1 MNEYH
6 IAQSSADVRE
16 EYSERQ
22 RALEAAAASSKQR
35 SRRAVAACIISLV
48 LLALSFFLPVG
59 LHVFIAVTFP
69 VLTLAAFWQI
79 RAYLRHRGR
88 VADAAF
94 RAAFYERGIDRI
106 DGNWLGKGNA
116 GLDFERDHH
125 LYQND
130 LDILGK
136 GSIFELLATTR
147 SGIGAERLAAF
158 LLDPVTSAEA
168 RARQEA
174 VKELQP
180 AVDLREEI
188 DALGKYRFQDCSGK
202 RLRGWLD
209 EPLIRVPKV
218 LPAILALLSMFSVA
232 LVAAG
237 CARLY
242 SWVEVVE
249 ALGFSLSVQGAIA
262 LVLTRDVRARIQ
274 VLRTLGGDVSVLRAG
289 IDLLAPMNF
298 HSPKLCGISECLSAQ
313 DAGKTLHALQR
324 LLTILEHREDEALYG
339 FLILFAAG
347 TQLVLGIERWR
358 ARHQAAF
365 EGWLD
370 AWAEF
375 EALSALAGYA
385 YEHPGD
391 AYPDLLDGKAYFKA
405 LEMGHP
411 LLSERICVT
420 NDVAL
425 DASTRFYIVSG
436 SNMAGKSTLLRAIGL
451 NAVLAAAGAP
461 VRAMQARM
469 AAMTVCASISVGDS
483 LRDGTS
489 KFLAEVERLRDSIL
503 KARRGEPVL
512 FLIDEMLAGTNS
524 RDRSLAAGWMLE
536 ALIAA
541 GAVGALSTH
550 DLALTEIAEREGLH
564 GANVYMQSRK
574 HDDPLDFDYR
584 LRPGIASQTNGMAI
598 VRMIGLQV

>member
-1 MNEYH
+1 MNDYH

-16 EYSERQ
+16 EYSKRQ
-22 RALEAAAASSKQR
+22 QALEAAVASSKRR
-35 SRRAVAACIISLV
+35 SRRAVAACVISAVLLV
-48 LLALSFFLPVG
+48 LLFFLPVG
-59 LHVFIAVTFP
+59 LRVLIAVTFP

-79 RAYLRHRGR
+79 RAYLRHYGR
-88 VADAAF
+88 AIDAAY

-106 DGNWLGKGNA
+106 DGDWLGKGNA

-158 LLDPVTSAEA
+158 LLDPVTSAKA

-188 DALGKYRFQDCSGK
+188 DLLGKYRFQDCSGK

-218 LPAILALLSMFSVA
+218 LPVILALLSMFSVA

-242 SWVEVVE
+242 PWVEVIE
-249 ALGFSLSVQGAIA
+249 ALGLSLAVQGAIA
-262 LVLTRDVRARIQ
+262 LVLMRDVRARIQ

-289 IDLLAPMNF
+289 IELLAPMNF
-298 HSPKLCGISECLSAQ
+298 QSPKLCGISECLSAQ
-313 DAGKTLHALQR
+313 GAGKTLHGLQR
-324 LLTILEHREDEALYG
+324 MLTILEHREDEVFYV
-339 FLILFAAG
+339 FLVSFAAG
-347 TQLVLGIERWR
+347 TQLVLALERWR

-365 EGWLD
+365 ERWLD

-391 AYPDLLDGKAYFKA
+391 AYPDLLDGKAYFEA

-411 LLSERICVT
+411 LLSEHICVT
-420 NDVAL
+420 NDVAF
-425 DASTRFYIVSG
+425 DASRRFYIVSG

-461 VRAMQARM
+461 VRAKQARM
-469 AAMTVCASISVGDS
+469 AVMTVCASISIGDS
-483 LRDGTS
+483 LRDGAS
-489 KFLAEVERLRDSIL
+489 KFLAEVERLRDCIV

-512 FLIDEMLAGTNS
+512 FLVDEMLAGTNS
-524 RDRSLAAGWMLE
+524 RDRCLAAGWMLE
-536 ALIAA
+536 ALVAA

-550 DLALTEIAEREGLH
+550 DLALTEIAERDGLH